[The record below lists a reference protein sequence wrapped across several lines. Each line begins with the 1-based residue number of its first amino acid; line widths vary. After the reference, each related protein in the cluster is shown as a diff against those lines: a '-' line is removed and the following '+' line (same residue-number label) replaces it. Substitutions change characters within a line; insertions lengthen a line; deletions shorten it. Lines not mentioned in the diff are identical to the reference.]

1 VRFSQ
6 QLPPERR
13 LEPRRVSVWVGG
25 VSYLSLIVLVS
36 ESGVSGFCGFAEWRS
51 RAARPLA
58 ALLKRFF

>member
-1 VRFSQ
+1 
-6 QLPPERR
+6 
-13 LEPRRVSVWVGG
+13 VGG